1 MQIAAACH
9 DLGHGPE
16 SHLYERFVKKMHPE
30 ENYSHEE
37 MSLKMLD
44 HLIQSNNL
52 SPILE
57 EDLGDLNNQDDWMF
71 INELIFGPLD
81 QNNKTGNGNH
91 VDQWHY
97 KGRPEEKSYLYEIV
111 ANKKNGLDVDKFD
124 YLKRDAQYFGM
135 GRMFDYNRYIHFVK
149 VILDENQRKTIA
161 LPFKEK
167 KIVQVSN
174 QIKFIYLFIVYFKY
188 YSIIHI

>member
-16 SHLYERFVKKMHPE
+16 SHLYERFVKKIHPD
-30 ENYSHEE
+30 ENYSHED

-57 EDLGDLNNQDDWMF
+57 DLGDLKEQDWIF
-71 INELIFGPLD
+71 VKELIFGPLD
-81 QNNKTGNGNH
+81 QNKTGNGNQ
-91 VDQWHY
+91 VDQLWNY
-97 KGRPEEKSYLYEIV
+97 KGRPEEKSFLYEIV
-111 ANKKNGLDVDKFD
+111 ANKKNGMDVDKFD
-124 YLKRDAQYFGM
+124 YMKRDAQYFGM
-135 GRMFDYNRYIHFVK
+135 GHMFDYNRYMHMVK
-149 VILDENQRKTIA
+149 VILDENHRKTIA

-167 KIVQVSN
+167 KLVRVSN
-174 QIKFIYLFIVYFKY
+174 YYEKNPHIFIIQIQGRSNLDF
-188 YSIIHI
+188 